1 MVRARASALVLETS
15 ARASRS
21 NREHFAFRPPLNC
34 FSHSIGARG
43 AEKNSKTPSTPHHL
57 FKKKKK
63 QPLLLSAADVAEAP
77 VAALATAPPRSVVQ
91 LYRSSASSVASAA
104 RARALADR
112 ARREVSPAIL
122 SVELETCFNVGL
134 GRAAPLGRERAATL
148 AWLLAETF
156 EPEALSPESSFGS
169 SGG

>member
-1 MVRARASALVLETS
+1 MSSRSALSSVSSSS
-15 ARASRS
+15 AAAR
-21 NREHFAFRPPLNC
+21 
-34 FSHSIGARG
+34 RG
-43 AEKNSKTPSTPHHL
+43 AAVAAPALPSRAGLFGSSANASKRSL
-57 FKKKKK
+57 
-63 QPLLLSAADVAEAP
+63 AVRP

-134 GRAAPLGRERAATL
+134 GGAAPLGRERAATL